1 MRTFQHT
8 TQLLTISA
16 LSMALCI
23 PVMAAP
29 ITRPDT
35 GSILREQQD
44 KSLPTPEK
52 QGSGIEVSGQR
63 QETVSNVGGPKIQ
76 VKSIHISGQSI
87 YSQDK
92 LLALISGGIG
102 QKLTLGELQNLA
114 GRITKY
120 FRDQGYL
127 VANAYIPEQDSKDG
141 AVDIVVIVGQY
152 GKIDLRNNSTLK
164 EQMVLSLVSDLK
176 SGDYI
181 KNDKLEQ
188 TLLLL
193 NDTYG
198 VSAKA
203 MLAPGKEV
211 GTADLI
217 IDISNTV
224 KVSGH
229 VSTDNWGNRFTGEK
243 QFGLG
248 VNINN
253 PGGVGDM
260 INIGGA
266 YTGSGMN
273 DYSLSYVLPT
283 GGHGA
288 KLGVGYSQMH
298 YSLGEEFSSSNA
310 NGIAKTTSI
319 FETFALKRSRQFN
332 LNGKIQ
338 YDSKLLIDRVDAA
351 TYDSEKRANVLTVG
365 ISGNGSDQ
373 FGGGG
378 MNGFAFTYAF
388 GHLGLRSADAVSTD
402 ANAQAA
408 GSYSKTNLNLSRIQ
422 AINSRVNLYLSFE
435 GQLANKNLDSS
446 EKLQIGGPS
455 GVRAYPVGEAPSD
468 EGYIFTGEFRWNM
481 PTPNFQLA
489 AFYDSGK
496 AKINKST
503 WAGAGVNDRDLSG
516 AGLGLIWNRANDYSI
531 RLDYAWKI
539 SSDPAS
545 ADNDKSGRL
554 WLQGVKYF

>member
-1 MRTFQHT
+1 MLILQRT
-8 TQLLTISA
+8 TQMIA
-16 LSMALCI
+16 IIILSQALCV
-23 PVMAAP
+23 PAMAAP
-29 ITRPDT
+29 LTRPDT
-35 GSILREQQD
+35 GAILREHQD
-44 KSLPTPEK
+44 TSIPAPKK
-52 QGSGIEVSGQR
+52 QEPGIEVSGQP
-63 QETVSNVGGPKIQ
+63 QETVPTAGESKIQ
-76 VKSIHISGQSI
+76 VKSIHISGQNI

-102 QKLTLGELQNLA
+102 QEFTLGELQNLA

-120 FRDQGYL
+120 FRDQGYV
-127 VANAYIPEQDSKDG
+127 VANAYIPAQDIKDG

-164 EQMVLSLVSDLK
+164 EQTALSLVSDLK

-181 KNDKLEQ
+181 KNDKLER

-203 MLAPGKEV
+203 MLAPGKEA

-243 QFGLG
+243 QLGLG

-253 PGGVGDM
+253 PSSVGDM
-260 INIGGA
+260 INIGGV

-332 LNGKIQ
+332 INGKIQ
-338 YDSKLLIDRVDAA
+338 YDSKQLIDRIDAIP
-351 TYDSEKRANVLTVG
+351 YYSEKGSDVLTVG

-408 GSYSKTNLNLSRIQ
+408 GSYSKTSLNLSRIQ
-422 AINSRVNLYLSFE
+422 AINSRVNLYLSFD

-481 PTPNFQLA
+481 PTPKFQMA
-489 AFYDSGK
+489 AFYDNGK
-496 AKINKST
+496 AKLNKSP
-503 WAGAGVNDRDLSG
+503 WAGAGVNERDLSG

-539 SSDPAS
+539 SSDPAT
-545 ADNDKSGRL
+545 ADNDKNGRL